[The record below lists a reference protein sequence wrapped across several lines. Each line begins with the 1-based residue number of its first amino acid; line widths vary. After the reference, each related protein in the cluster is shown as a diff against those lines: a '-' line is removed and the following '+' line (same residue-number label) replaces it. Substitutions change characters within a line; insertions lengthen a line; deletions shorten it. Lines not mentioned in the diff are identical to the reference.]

1 MAYLNCM
8 TGYNRGQTIP
18 LGVGST
24 MIGRLASSDVQ
35 VIDRRVSRE
44 HCRIWFDAATQTFM
58 IADLGSANGTYV
70 NGVRLEREQVLQ
82 DLDEVL
88 VGDTILQIRDV
99 PSKTPKG
106 RTILRGQELQDT
118 DRLKTASRADPASR
132 RAG

>member
-8 TGYNRGQTIP
+8 TGYNRGQVLP
-18 LGVGST
+18 LGVGT
-24 MIGRLASSDVQ
+24 TTIGRLASSDVQ

-44 HCRIWFDAATQTFM
+44 HCRIWLDAGSQTYM
-58 IADLGSANGTYV
+58 IVDLGSANGTYV
-70 NGVRLEREQVLQ
+70 NGVRLERERALQ

-106 RTILRGQELQDT
+106 LTVHRGQELHDT
-118 DRLKTASRADPASR
+118 ERLKTASRVDPPSR
-132 RAG
+132 RAC